1 MEINVYNSE
10 VRCYVCSVSIT
21 HESVEYDGDIE
32 LYRYSGGLD
41 IDDIEIGDFE
51 DENGNL
57 LDESI
62 LDRSKIFQACI
73 NAIDS

>member
-1 MEINVYNSE
+1 MEINVYNNE
-10 VRCYVCSVSIT
+10 VRCFICSVSIT
-21 HESVEYDGDIE
+21 HEAVEYDGDIE

-41 IDDIEIGDFE
+41 IDDMEFGDFQ

-62 LDRSKIFQACI
+62 LDKSEIFQACI